1 VGGAAARAEV
11 KVQEKSQLKFGGFL
25 GGVINVFGGKAAKE
39 GITSTVAVS
48 GNRRL
53 TSSGDTGEIVDLS
66 EEKVYEIDY
75 KKKTYTVTTFDEIRR
90 RMREQE
96 EKAARE
102 APSGGD
108 SDAGTAPERPA
119 QRTADD
125 PQVEVDFSV
134 KETGARKSVNG
145 FDAREVVATVA
156 LREKGKTLEQSGG
169 LVITSD
175 MWLAPVDTGA
185 KELAT
190 FERRYF
196 EKLNGPMVAGAEA
209 QMATLMATYPGL
221 REAMGRLQTEGA
233 KMDGTPV
240 LTTTTIEAVKS
251 PQAMAQAEQQQAEQP
266 KGLGGLLG
274 KKLKIGRNTDEGNG
288 ARNRSML
295 MTTTQ
300 ELLSVSKAVTTA
312 DLALPAGFTQK

>member
-1 VGGAAARAEV
+1 
-11 KVQEKSQLKFGGFL
+11 
-25 GGVINVFGGKAAKE
+25 
-39 GITSTVAVS
+39 
-48 GNRRL
+48 
-53 TSSGDTGEIVDLS
+53 
-66 EEKVYEIDY
+66 
-75 KKKTYTVTTFDEIRR
+75 
-90 RMREQE
+90 
-96 EKAARE
+96 
-102 APSGGD
+102 
-108 SDAGTAPERPA
+108 
-119 QRTADD
+119 
-125 PQVEVDFSV
+125 
-134 KETGARKSVNG
+134 
-145 FDAREVVATVA
+145 
-156 LREKGKTLEQSGG
+156 
-169 LVITSD
+169 